1 MSELCNIQIFPF
13 DYKKF
18 LAYAINLHKDAV
30 QYKHH
35 GTEVIEGMTTAK
47 FMNREVIDL
56 VCEIGIKGKV
66 SAKFVY
72 IEPNAVVPRHKDW
85 GTKCALMWVLDNND
99 ASIEF
104 DSGIYKYKA
113 ALVDVSK
120 EHWVTNTDTWRR
132 LFKISVFDMEYEEV
146 CKNLI
151 SRFL

>member
-1 MSELCNIQIFPF
+1 
-13 DYKKF
+13 
-18 LAYAINLHKDAV
+18 
-30 QYKHH
+30 
-35 GTEVIEGMTTAK
+35 MTTAK
-47 FMNREVIDL
+47 FMNREVIDI
-56 VCEIGIKGKV
+56 VCELEIKGKV

-85 GTKCALMWVLDNND
+85 GTQCALMWVLDDND

-104 DSGIYKYKA
+104 DSGVYKYKA

-151 SRFL
+151 SRFS

>member
-1 MSELCNIQIFPF
+1 MQ
-13 DYKKF
+13 
-18 LAYAINLHKDAV
+18 

-47 FMNREVIDL
+47 FMNREVIDI
-56 VCEIGIKGKV
+56 VCELGIRGKV

-85 GTKCALMWVLDNND
+85 GTRCALMWVLDDND

-104 DSGIYKYKA
+104 DSGTYKYKA

-120 EHWVTNTDTWRR
+120 EHWVTNTDME
-132 LFKISVFDMEYEEV
+132 KIIQNICIRYEYEEV

-151 SRFL
+151 SLRNPYR